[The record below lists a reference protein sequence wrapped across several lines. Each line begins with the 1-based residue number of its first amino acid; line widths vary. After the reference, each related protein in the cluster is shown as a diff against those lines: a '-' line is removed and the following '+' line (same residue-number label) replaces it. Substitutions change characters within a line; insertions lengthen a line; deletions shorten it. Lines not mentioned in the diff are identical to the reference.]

1 MDDMQLSLNNTLPLN
16 ANCPV
21 VLVVDDNEDNLL
33 LVSLAVQQFLNCSL
47 IVAADGK
54 TAISLA
60 QLYRPDLILLDIV
73 LPDLNGFEVTASLKQ
88 HWQTRTI
95 PIVAVTALA
104 REEECDRILAAGC
117 DGYLSKPYMLE
128 DLEKV
133 IYRYL
138 RTPSLV

>member
-1 MDDMQLSLNNTLPLN
+1 MQLSLNNTVSPN
-16 ANCPV
+16 ASRPV
-21 VLVVDDNEDNLL
+21 ILVVDDNEDNLL
-33 LVSLAVQQFLNCSL
+33 LVSLAVEQFLNCSL
-47 IVAADGK
+47 IVAADGE

-60 QLYRPDLILLDIV
+60 QLHRPDLILLDIV
-73 LPDLNGFEVTASLKQ
+73 LPDLNGFEVIDRLKQ
-88 HWQTRTI
+88 YWQTKTI

-117 DGYLSKPYMLE
+117 DGYLSKPYMLD

>member
-1 MDDMQLSLNNTLPLN
+1 MQLSWKNTLPPN
-16 ANCPV
+16 ANRPV
-21 VLVVDDNEDNLL
+21 VLAVDDNEDNLL
-33 LVSLAVQQFLNCSL
+33 LVSLAVEQFLNCSL
-47 IVAADGK
+47 IGASDGE

-73 LPDLNGFEVTASLKQ
+73 LPDLNGFEVIDRLKQ
-88 HWQTRTI
+88 YWQTKTI

-117 DGYLSKPYMLE
+117 DGYLSKPYMLD

>member
-1 MDDMQLSLNNTLPLN
+1 MQLSWNNTLPLN
-16 ANCPV
+16 GNRPV
-21 VLVVDDNEDNLL
+21 VLAVDDNEDNLL
-33 LVSLAVQQFLNCSL
+33 LVSLAVEQFLNCSL
-47 IVAADGK
+47 IGASDGE

-73 LPDLNGFEVTASLKQ
+73 LPDLNGFEVIDRLKQ
-88 HWQTRTI
+88 HWQTKTI
-95 PIVAVTALA
+95 PIVAVTGLA
-104 REEECDRILAAGC
+104 KEEDCDRILAAGC
-117 DGYLSKPYMLE
+117 DGYLSKPYMLD